1 MASPKLLRTLVL
13 AALVAA
19 FLATVFTVPASAQS
33 YRVTVKLADGTF
45 TAVVL
50 DLPEGT
56 TLDQVVGHPD
66 LPGTPVSLEALDTAP
81 PEPPPTN
88 PPPPDP
94 PPPDPPGTKRPST
107 PAPPP
112 EVIGGDEVAEPP
124 KGDRDPTV
132 IDERELGPAP
142 ERDREQW
149 IEFVRDEGDE
159 RRRGRHPRLRRHD
172 GMPTPANP
180 GFAEVLPG
188 PSTAVGVPNFMIDK
202 FRVPPFLLSIYQAA
216 GIEYGVR
223 WEILAAINEIETD
236 YGRNL
241 NVSTAGAIGWMQF
254 MPATWKAYGVDA
266 NGDGRRD
273 PYNPVDAIFA
283 AARYLKAADYAN
295 DVRGALF
302 AYNHADW
309 YVDSVL
315 LRARLIA
322 GIPVDLVG
330 SLTGLTEARFPVLA
344 AARYADDIAER
355 ELLKRVARGE
365 NAANPVESEPGRRS
379 VRIFARR
386 GAPVVAVNDGVIKRI
401 GYSRALGRHLVLQ
414 DVYGNRF
421 MYAHLG
427 AISKFHPVP
436 KDEAAEVRVHA
447 HPRQSDPAPE
457 RAASAGRQPD
467 ATDTAD
473 LESSGP
479 ERLFARP
486 YAAGARESGGLEQL
500 MQSRARSGGSVEIY
514 KNYFSKPYGLD
525 PSKTRL
531 RRMTEGSRVI
541 GGTIVGRIGAT
552 VPGTAAHVSFSI
564 RPAGR
569 GAPTIDPKPILDG
582 WKLLEA
588 TAVYRA
594 DGKNVLRDGPT
605 VGQILLLSKSL
616 LQQRVLADERI
627 EIYSCGRADIR
638 AGIVDKRILA
648 TLAYLSASG
657 LSPTVTSLRCGHSYL
672 TKSGH
677 VSHHS
682 SGNAVDIAAINGIP
696 VLGHQ
701 EQGGIVDQTVRR
713 IAQLQGAFAPAQ
725 IISLFDIGGSTM
737 SMSDHG
743 DHVHV
748 GFRPAGGA
756 PSVAASVLKPD
767 QWPRLL
773 ARLGEL
779 ENPVVEPARRAP

>member
-1 MASPKLLRTLVL
+1 MILAAARRLTTPKLLRALAL

-33 YRVTVKLADGTF
+33 YGVTGELADGTV
-45 TAVVL
+45 TEVVL

-56 TLDQVVGHPD
+56 TLAEILTHPD
-66 LPGTPVSLEALDTAP
+66 LPGTPISLEP
-81 PEPPPTN
+81 VEPEPPAEEPTTTD
-88 PPPPDP
+88 PVPPDA
-94 PPPDPPGTKRPST
+94 PPGESPPVETPPGELP
-107 PAPPP
+107 PAPAPAPAPGETGAPGAPVDEGLGVPP
-112 EVIGGDEVAEPP
+112 AGEDTA
-124 KGDRDPTV
+124 PTV
-132 IDERELGPAP
+132 IDERKLDGKPDA
-142 ERDREQW
+142 RRREQW
-149 IEFVRDEGDE
+149 IELVRDVGDQQ
-159 RRRGRHPRLRRHD
+159 RRGRRPRLRRHD
-172 GMPTPANP
+172 GTPTPANP

-273 PYNPVDAIFA
+273 PYNPVDA
-283 AARYLKAADYAN
+283 
-295 DVRGALF
+295 
-302 AYNHADW
+302 
-309 YVDSVL
+309 VL

-436 KDEAAEVRVHA
+436 RDEAAEVRVHA

-541 GGTIVGRIGAT
+541 GGAFLTRVGRQ
-552 VPGTAAHVSFSI
+552 
-564 RPAGR
+564 GR
-569 GAPTIDPKPILDG
+569 GADDRPEADPRR
-582 WKLLEA
+582 LEA
-588 TAVYRA
+588 ARGDRGVSRRREERPPRRA
-594 DGKNVLRDGPT
+594 DGGPDPPALE
-605 VGQILLLSKSL
+605 VAAPAA
-616 LQQRVLADERI
+616 RARR
-627 EIYSCGRADIR
+627 RADR
-638 AGIVDKRILA
+638 DL
-648 TLAYLSASG
+648 
-657 LSPTVTSLRCGHSYL
+657 PLRTGGH
-672 TKSGH
+672 
-677 VSHHS
+677 
-682 SGNAVDIAAINGIP
+682 P
-696 VLGHQ
+696 
-701 EQGGIVDQTVRR
+701 RR
-713 IAQLQGAFAPAQ
+713 
-725 IISLFDIGGSTM
+725 
-737 SMSDHG
+737 H
-743 DHVHV
+743 
-748 GFRPAGGA
+748 
-756 PSVAASVLKPD
+756 
-767 QWPRLL
+767 
-773 ARLGEL
+773 
-779 ENPVVEPARRAP
+779 RRQA

>member
-1 MASPKLLRTLVL
+1 MILAAARRLTTPKLLRALAL

-33 YRVTVKLADGTF
+33 YGVTGELADGTV
-45 TAVVL
+45 TEVVL

-56 TLDQVVGHPD
+56 TLAEILTHPD
-66 LPGTPVSLEALDTAP
+66 LPGTPISLEP
-81 PEPPPTN
+81 VEPEPPAEEPTTTD
-88 PPPPDP
+88 PVPPDA
-94 PPPDPPGTKRPST
+94 PPGESPPVETPPGELP
-107 PAPPP
+107 PAPAPAPAPGETGAPGAPVDEGLGVPP
-112 EVIGGDEVAEPP
+112 AGDDTA
-124 KGDRDPTV
+124 PTV
-132 IDERELGPAP
+132 IDERKLDGKPDA
-142 ERDREQW
+142 RRREQW
-149 IEFVRDEGDE
+149 IELVRDVGDQQ
-159 RRRGRHPRLRRHD
+159 RRGRRPRLRRHD
-172 GMPTPANP
+172 GTPTPANP

-273 PYNPVDAIFA
+273 PYNPVDA
-283 AARYLKAADYAN
+283 
-295 DVRGALF
+295 
-302 AYNHADW
+302 
-309 YVDSVL
+309 VL

-500 MQSRARSGGSVEIY
+500 IESRARSGGSVEIY
-514 KNYFSKPYGLD
+514 RNYFSKPYGLD

-564 RPAGR
+564 RPARR

-648 TLAYLSASG
+648 TLAYLSESG

-701 EQGGIVDQTVRR
+701 ERGGIVDQTIRR

-725 IISLFDIGGSTM
+725 IISLFDIGGAAM
-737 SMSDHG
+737 SIRDHR
-743 DHVHV
+743 DHAYV
-748 GFRPAGGA
+748 GFRPAGRA
-756 PSVAASVLKPD
+756 PSVASILKPD

-773 ARLGEL
+773 ARLSEL

>member
-1 MASPKLLRTLVL
+1 
-13 AALVAA
+13 
-19 FLATVFTVPASAQS
+19 
-33 YRVTVKLADGTF
+33 
-45 TAVVL
+45 
-50 DLPEGT
+50 
-56 TLDQVVGHPD
+56 
-66 LPGTPVSLEALDTAP
+66 
-81 PEPPPTN
+81 
-88 PPPPDP
+88 
-94 PPPDPPGTKRPST
+94 
-107 PAPPP
+107 
-112 EVIGGDEVAEPP
+112 VI
-124 KGDRDPTV
+124 
-132 IDERELGPAP
+132 
-142 ERDREQW
+142 Q
-149 IEFVRDEGDE
+149 
-159 RRRGRHPRLRRHD
+159 
-172 GMPTPANP
+172 
-180 GFAEVLPG
+180 
-188 PSTAVGVPNFMIDK
+188 
-202 FRVPPFLLSIYQAA
+202 
-216 GIEYGVR
+216 
-223 WEILAAINEIETD
+223 
-236 YGRNL
+236 
-241 NVSTAGAIGWMQF
+241 
-254 MPATWKAYGVDA
+254 
-266 NGDGRRD
+266 
-273 PYNPVDAIFA
+273 
-283 AARYLKAADYAN
+283 
-295 DVRGALF
+295 
-302 AYNHADW
+302 
-309 YVDSVL
+309 
-315 LRARLIA
+315 
-322 GIPVDLVG
+322 
-330 SLTGLTEARFPVLA
+330 
-344 AARYADDIAER
+344 
-355 ELLKRVARGE
+355 
-365 NAANPVESEPGRRS
+365 
-379 VRIFARR
+379 
-386 GAPVVAVNDGVIKRI
+386 RI

-436 KDEAAEVRVHA
+436 RDEAAEVRVHA

-467 ATDTAD
+467 PTDTAD

-486 YAAGARESGGLEQL
+486 YTAGARESGGLEQL
-500 MQSRARSGGSVEIY
+500 MESRARSGGSVEIY

-552 VPGTAAHVSFSI
+552 VPGKAAHVSFSI

-627 EIYSCGRADIR
+627 EIYRCGRADIR

-648 TLAYLSASG
+648 TLAYLSESG

-713 IAQLQGAFAPAQ
+713 IAQLQGAFAPTQ
-725 IISLFDIGGSTM
+725 IISLFDIGGSTL

-756 PSVAASVLKPD
+756 PGVAASVLKPN

-773 ARLGEL
+773 ARLSEL
-779 ENPVVEPARRAP
+779 ENPVVEPAPQAP

>member
-1 MASPKLLRTLVL
+1 MTLAAARRFASPKLLRALAL

-19 FLATVFTVPASAQS
+19 FLATVFTVPASAQP
-33 YRVTVKLADGTF
+33 YRVTVELADGTL
-45 TAVVL
+45 TEVVL

-56 TLDQVVGHPD
+56 TLDEILTHPD
-66 LPGTPVSLEALDTAP
+66 LPPGTPVSLEP
-81 PEPPPTN
+81 VE
-88 PPPPDP
+88 PDP
-94 PPPDPPGTKRPST
+94 PAGEPAPTDPVPPDGPVVEPPTGETPPGELP

-112 EVIGGDEVAEPP
+112 GEPGTPGVDGPADPPADGGGGDDTAPN
-124 KGDRDPTV
+124 V
-132 IDERELGPAP
+132 IDERKLDGAP
-142 ERDREQW
+142 EGRREQF
-149 IEFVRDEGDE
+149 IELVRDGGD
-159 RRRGRHPRLRRHD
+159 RKRRGRRPRMRRDD

-241 NVSTAGAIGWMQF
+241 NVSSAGALGWMQF

-283 AARYLKAADYAN
+283 AARYLKAAGYAD

-322 GIPVDLVG
+322 GIPVELIG

-436 KDEAAEVRVHA
+436 RDEAAEVRVHA
-447 HPRQSDPAPE
+447 HPRQRDPAPE

-467 ATDTAD
+467 AADTAD
-473 LESSGP
+473 LEASSGP

-486 YAAGARESGGLEQL
+486 YAPARASPEASSSS
-500 MQSRARSGGSVEIY
+500 SRA
-514 KNYFSKPYGLD
+514 
-525 PSKTRL
+525 
-531 RRMTEGSRVI
+531 
-541 GGTIVGRIGAT
+541 
-552 VPGTAAHVSFSI
+552 
-564 RPAGR
+564 
-569 GAPTIDPKPILDG
+569 
-582 WKLLEA
+582 
-588 TAVYRA
+588 
-594 DGKNVLRDGPT
+594 
-605 VGQILLLSKSL
+605 
-616 LQQRVLADERI
+616 
-627 EIYSCGRADIR
+627 GRAR
-638 AGIVDKRILA
+638 VA
-648 TLAYLSASG
+648 TSRSTG
-657 LSPTVTSLRCGHSYL
+657 TTSRSPTGSIPPRRGC
-672 TKSGH
+672 
-677 VSHHS
+677 
-682 SGNAVDIAAINGIP
+682 AA
-696 VLGHQ
+696 
-701 EQGGIVDQTVRR
+701 
-713 IAQLQGAFAPAQ
+713 
-725 IISLFDIGGSTM
+725 
-737 SMSDHG
+737 
-743 DHVHV
+743 
-748 GFRPAGGA
+748 
-756 PSVAASVLKPD
+756 
-767 QWPRLL
+767 
-773 ARLGEL
+773 
-779 ENPVVEPARRAP
+779 